1 MSSPRG
7 EPRYVLCLRNDGYEA
22 SLVVRRLY
30 RRIADPHAARR
41 GLVRVIDES
50 GEDYLFPA
58 KLFAA
63 IALPKRSASG
73 TLAATPDGIGK
84 PESSD

>member
-1 MSSPRG
+1 MSSPRVA
-7 EPRYVLCLRNDGYEA
+7 PQYVLCVKNEGYEA

-30 RRIADPHAARR
+30 QQIADPVAARH

-63 IALPKRSASG
+63 IALPKAVGRK
-73 TLAATPDGIGK
+73 LAVAT
-84 PESSD
+84 